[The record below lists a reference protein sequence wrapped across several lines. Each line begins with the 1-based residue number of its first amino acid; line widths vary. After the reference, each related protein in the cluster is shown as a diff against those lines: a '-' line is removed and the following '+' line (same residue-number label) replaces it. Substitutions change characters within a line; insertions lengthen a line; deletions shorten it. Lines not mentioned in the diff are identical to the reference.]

1 MVTASSVLI
10 ASDSVI
16 LDNIDCNQ
24 YYVFVY
30 DEITAMVTYIPYEDN
45 IVGVTA
51 TFVKLDN
58 IESSEDLNKTFKEE
72 LGMDIVFEKTK

>member
-1 MVTASSVLI
+1 
-10 ASDSVI
+10 
-16 LDNIDCNQ
+16 
-24 YYVFVY
+24 
-30 DEITAMVTYIPYEDN
+30 MVTYIPYEDN